1 MPATSDTSAAIANAY
16 QPIANPAGGYA
27 SAMKVTSSWAIGA
40 RQTLGVQRIG
50 ITGVG
55 DVAADIAASV
65 AGLARTLAG
74 QGRRILIIDADPSS
88 AVLQVVLGVPQ
99 GPGLAE
105 LLVGRAPFENVIAR
119 DTASPAQ
126 LLPPPSACDKRGLDH
141 TTRQFNPST
150 LERRGTAGYS
160 SGLGS
165 PRAGRAGISHGDP
178 PFFRGAKTL
187 RKCRRRGF
195 CFTTSINPKPH
206 GNNGFLAAGV
216 APG

>member
-1 MPATSDTSAAIANAY
+1 
-16 QPIANPAGGYA
+16 
-27 SAMKVTSSWAIGA
+27 VTSSWAIGA

-55 DVAADIAASV
+55 DVAADTAASV

-74 QGRRILIIDADPSS
+74 QGKRILIIDADPSS

-126 LLPPPSACDKRGLDH
+126 LLRVGQNRAAAPTLLASPHMEAVLD
-141 TTRQFNPST
+141 
-150 LERRGTAGYS
+150 A
-160 SGLGS
+160 LGQVY
-165 PRAGRAGISHGDP
+165 D
-178 PFFRGAKTL
+178 
-187 RKCRRRGF
+187 
-195 CFTTSINPKPH
+195 
-206 GNNGFLAAGV
+206 
-216 APG
+216 